1 MVWNFKPNVRPFRF
15 CGHTG
20 AVNCVDIS
28 PSGNTIISGSQDN
41 SIRIWNNTV
50 EGYSQVIKSHS
61 APVKTV
67 NFSPDGTMLLSGSD
81 DKTLKCFQLSDRKFL
96 WSITGHSN
104 WVNSAQ
110 WSPDSRLICSASMDK
125 HVKLWDVTT
134 RNNVADFTYDEG
146 KADLGVNSVK
156 FHPDG
161 TCVGACSDD
170 KTIQIWD
177 IRSSRLIQRYDTHD
191 PKTCPA
197 KTVNKEWELA
207 PEHLKSQ
214 KPQFKCQC
222 DARVNSISF
231 HPNGRYLLSAN
242 ANSPVKIWDL
252 RQGHILYTLY
262 GHEGPTNSCQFSP
275 NGDYFVTGGS
285 DQIVMIWKSNLN
297 PFEKEVIDDF
307 GGKLTNL

>member
-1 MVWNFKPNVRPFRF
+1 M
-15 CGHTG
+15 
-20 AVNCVDIS
+20 
-28 PSGNTIISGSQDN
+28 
-41 SIRIWNNTV
+41 

-134 RNNVADFTYDEG
+134 RNNVADFIYDEG

-177 IRSSRLIQRYDTHD
+177 IRSSRLI
-191 PKTCPA
+191 
-197 KTVNKEWELA
+197 
-207 PEHLKSQ
+207 
-214 KPQFKCQC
+214 
-222 DARVNSISF
+222 
-231 HPNGRYLLSAN
+231 
-242 ANSPVKIWDL
+242 
-252 RQGHILYTLY
+252 
-262 GHEGPTNSCQFSP
+262 
-275 NGDYFVTGGS
+275 
-285 DQIVMIWKSNLN
+285 
-297 PFEKEVIDDF
+297 
-307 GGKLTNL
+307 